1 MKINRPMSPET
12 KRVIII
18 IFVAVVLFAF
28 FWVSIQGQKTD
39 CLASGGKWVEGYIGG
54 SYSAFCIPK

>member
-1 MKINRPMSPET
+1 MSPET